1 MGHRTKGRLI
11 RTEFRRLFPAVKRA
25 PRSSFPA
32 TLLAA
37 VFAVGTLAAP
47 APEIVTEEIPIGFL
61 PMEWVNVTLK
71 KTLSPQARTV
81 FVHAG
86 PVRITDTRE
95 KVEAARRALEGLQN
109 APAIVALDLSFAT
122 TARRT
127 VQRLPA
133 EQPIVDRGIPY
144 PTRFDPPRIIQ
155 GPNGVTVIPSM
166 PRDFTT
172 RHVGPGT
179 SVNPTGLGYITNE
192 SEVRLNETTNVG
204 GVTRRFTASS
214 VPGKPVT
221 LAVQAQVADLAALRA
236 LALKLGS
243 ITDAEP
249 AWPAART
256 ELLLKP
262 EISGSG
268 MVVTITPQIIVP
280 PARRIPLPA
289 SAAAVLLAPGA
300 PSNTG
305 LLPRT
310 DPEFYRVF
318 LGTPQA
324 EDDTYTA
331 LTIKAQVKYVG
342 SPPQ

>member
-1 MGHRTKGRLI
+1 MLRAK
-11 RTEFRRLFPAVKRA
+11 FRVYFHAVKRA
-25 PRSSFPA
+25 PRSFFPA
-32 TLLAA
+32 TIFAA
-37 VFAVGTLAAP
+37 VFALGALAAP
-47 APEIVTEEIPIGFL
+47 APEIVTEEVPIGFL
-61 PMEWVNVTLK
+61 PMDWVNVTLK

-95 KVEAARRALEGLQN
+95 KVDAARRALEELQK
-109 APAIVALDLSFAT
+109 APAFVSMELSFAT

-127 VQRLPA
+127 VQRLPV

-155 GPNGVTVIPSM
+155 GPNGVTVIPSQ
-166 PRDFTT
+166 PREFTT
-172 RHVGPGT
+172 RNVGPGT
-179 SVNPTGLGYITNE
+179 AVNPTGLGYITSD
-192 SEVRLNETTNVG
+192 SEVRLNETTTVG

-214 VPGKPVT
+214 VPGKPVA
-221 LAVQAQVADLAALRA
+221 LAVQAQAADPAALRA

-243 ITDAEP
+243 IVDAEP

-262 EISGSG
+262 DLSGSG
-268 MVVTITPQIIVP
+268 MLVTITPQIIVP

-289 SAAAVLLAPGA
+289 SAAAVLIARGA

-318 LGTPQA
+318 LGTPRA